1 MPYQRQGTMV
11 SVLRWMTSELWVR
24 VEKAVVITVEREGA
38 RL

>member
-24 VEKAVVITVEREGA
+24 EEKAVVITVEREGA
-38 RL
+38 RW